1 MSDDIVSPMYADV
14 ANSIA
19 PASRMEIFQVECEGT
34 VMRGMKAFG
43 SATLVDTTDV
53 HYWMP
58 NG

>member
-1 MSDDIVSPMYADV
+1 MIGPMHADV

-19 PASRMEIFQVECEGT
+19 PASRMKILQVECEGT

-43 SATLVDTTDV
+43 SAAWVDTTEV
-53 HYWMP
+53 HYSMP